1 MKKMFI
7 IIAILATIFVGMI
20 IYKKTAVGAKN
31 NINIQEIEKIEE
43 YISKIYMWQEVTNE
57 ALPVF
62 EDINQAPEIWIWEVI
77 NQNLENYEITY
88 EEIEQTAKNIFGQEF
103 AKTFPKEG
111 SETIK
116 YNEETQMY
124 YTTGMGLDEDSDTFL
139 LNDIKKTKEGYEVE
153 IVEYLENYSE
163 EQSVIIKNLDNEE
176 IGRVG
181 INDSETKMQEI
192 VKANID
198 RFSKKKIYLKSEKDT
213 LIVQKVENK

>member
-7 IIAILATIFVGMI
+7 IIIILATILVGMI
-20 IYKKTAVGAKN
+20 IYRKTAVGAKD

-43 YISKIYMWQEVTNE
+43 YITKIYMWQEVTNE
-57 ALPVF
+57 ALPTF
-62 EDINQAPEIWIWEVI
+62 TNINEAPEIWLWEVI

-88 EEIEQTAKNIFGQEF
+88 NEIEETAKKIFGQEF
-103 AKTFPKEG
+103 TKPFPKEG

-116 YNEETQMY
+116 YNEETEMY
-124 YTTGMGLDEDSDTFL
+124 YTTGMGLDEDADTFL
-139 LNDIKKTKEGYEVE
+139 LSDIKKTKDGYTVE

-192 VKANID
+192 VKNNID
-198 RFSKKKIYLKSEKDT
+198 RFSKKKIYLNNKEET
-213 LIVQKVENK
+213 LAVQKVEK

>member
-1 MKKMFI
+1 MKKMVI

-20 IYKKTAVGAKN
+20 IYKNTAVGTKD
-31 NINIQEIEKIEE
+31 NINIQEIKKIED
-43 YISKIYMWQEVTNE
+43 YVSKIYMWREVTNE
-57 ALPVF
+57 ALPTF
-62 EDINQAPEIWIWEVI
+62 QDINQAPDIWLWEVI
-77 NQNLENYEITY
+77 NQNLEDYEITY
-88 EEIEQTAKNIFGQEF
+88 DEIEQASKDIFGEEF
-103 AKTFPKEG
+103 TKLFPKEG

-116 YNEETQMY
+116 YNEETKMY

-139 LNDIKKTKEGYEVE
+139 LSDIKKTKEGYIVE

-192 VKANID
+192 VKSNID
-198 RFSKKKIYLKSEKDT
+198 RFSKKKIYLNNKEET

>member
-20 IYKKTAVGAKN
+20 IYKKTAVGAKD

-62 EDINQAPEIWIWEVI
+62 EDINQAPEIWVWEVI

-103 AKTFPKEG
+103 TKTFPKDG

-124 YTTGMGLDEDSDTFL
+124 YTTGMGLDEDSVTFL

>member
-20 IYKKTAVGAKN
+20 IYKKVAVGAKN

-43 YISKIYMWQEVTNE
+43 YVSKIYMWKEITGE
-57 ALPVF
+57 ALPTF
-62 EDINQAPEIWIWEVI
+62 ENINQAPDIWLWEVV

-88 EEIEQTAKNIFGQEF
+88 EEIEQTAKNIFGQELT
-103 AKTFPKEG
+103 KTFPKEG

-116 YNEETQMY
+116 YNEETKMY

-139 LNDIKKTKEGYEVE
+139 LNDIKKTKEGYIVE

-163 EQSVIIKNLDNEE
+163 EQSVIIKNLENEE
-176 IGRVG
+176 IGRTG

-192 VKANID
+192 VKSHLD
-198 RFSKKKIYLKSEKDT
+198 RFSKKKIYLNNREGTISIQKIEK
-213 LIVQKVENK
+213 

>member
-20 IYKKTAVGAKN
+20 IYKKTAVGAKD

-62 EDINQAPEIWIWEVI
+62 EDINQAPEIWVWEVI

-103 AKTFPKEG
+103 TKTFPKDG

>member
-62 EDINQAPEIWIWEVI
+62 EDINQAPELWVWEVI

-103 AKTFPKEG
+103 TKTFPKEG

-116 YNEETQMY
+116 YNEEIQMY

>member
-7 IIAILATIFVGMI
+7 IIIILATILVGMI
-20 IYKKTAVGAKN
+20 IYRKTAVGAKD

-43 YISKIYMWQEVTNE
+43 YITKIYMWQEVTNE
-57 ALPVF
+57 ALPTF
-62 EDINQAPEIWIWEVI
+62 TNINEAPEIWLWEVI

-88 EEIEQTAKNIFGQEF
+88 NEIEETAKKIFGQEF
-103 AKTFPKEG
+103 TKPFPKEG

-116 YNEETQMY
+116 YNEETEMY
-124 YTTGMGLDEDSDTFL
+124 YTTGMGLDEDADTFL
-139 LNDIKKTKEGYEVE
+139 LSDIKKTKDGYTVE

-192 VKANID
+192 VKNNID
-198 RFSKKKIYLKSEKDT
+198 RFSKKKIYLNNKEET
-213 LIVQKVENK
+213 LTVQKVEK

>member
-20 IYKKTAVGAKN
+20 IYKKVAVGAKN

-43 YISKIYMWQEVTNE
+43 YVSKIYMWKEITGE
-57 ALPVF
+57 ALPIF
-62 EDINQAPEIWIWEVI
+62 ENINQAPDIWLWEVV

-88 EEIEQTAKNIFGQEF
+88 EEIEQTAKNIFGQELT
-103 AKTFPKEG
+103 KTFPKEG

-116 YNEETQMY
+116 YNEETKMY
-124 YTTGMGLDEDSDTFL
+124 YTTGMGLDEDSDAFL
-139 LNDIKKTKEGYEVE
+139 LSDIKKIKEGYIVE

-163 EQSVIIKNLDNEE
+163 EQSVIIKNLENEE
-176 IGRVG
+176 IGRTG

-192 VKANID
+192 VKSHLD
-198 RFSKKKIYLKSEKDT
+198 RFSKKKIYLNNREGTISIQKIEK
-213 LIVQKVENK
+213 

>member
-7 IIAILATIFVGMI
+7 IIIILATILVGMI
-20 IYKKTAVGAKN
+20 IYRKTAVGAKD

-43 YISKIYMWQEVTNE
+43 YITKIYMWQEVTDE
-57 ALPVF
+57 ALPTF
-62 EDINQAPEIWIWEVI
+62 TNINEAPEIWLWEVI

-88 EEIEQTAKNIFGQEF
+88 NEIEETAKKIFGQEF
-103 AKTFPKEG
+103 TKPFPKEG

-116 YNEETQMY
+116 YNEETEMY
-124 YTTGMGLDEDSDTFL
+124 YTTGMGLDEDADTFL
-139 LNDIKKTKEGYEVE
+139 LSDIKKTKDGYTVE

-192 VKANID
+192 VKNNID
-198 RFSKKKIYLKSEKDT
+198 RFSKKKIYLNNKEET
-213 LIVQKVENK
+213 LTVQKVKK

>member
-20 IYKKTAVGAKN
+20 IYKKTAVGAKD

-62 EDINQAPEIWIWEVI
+62 EDINQAPEIWVWEVI

-103 AKTFPKEG
+103 TKTFPKDG

-163 EQSVIIKNLDNEE
+163 KQSVIIKNLDNEE